1 MAKDK
6 PLPLTS
12 EIIHIVKEEIVKR
25 LRTAIGDNLKECV
38 LYGSCAR
45 GDFGDD
51 SDIDIALIVNC
62 SRMEAK
68 KYSQILVDIA
78 SEIAMKYYAIIN
90 FVCIPYEEYIGKKS
104 WYSYFENISRE
115 GVVLYRQDHSRR
127 LSLE

>member
-25 LRTAIGDNLKECV
+25 LRAALGGDLKECL

-68 KYSQILVDIA
+68 KYSQILVDTA

-115 GVVLYRQDHSRR
+115 GVVLYRQEV
-127 LSLE
+127 L

>member
-1 MAKDK
+1 MPKDK

-25 LRTAIGDNLKECV
+25 LRTAIGDDLKECV

-68 KYSQILVDIA
+68 KYSQILVDTA

-115 GVVLYRQDHSRR
+115 GVVLYRQEV
-127 LSLE
+127 L